1 MLLFYVQVSE
11 KTDKRKK
18 IWDCFQLFCFSR
30 TFACQILTP
39 EYIRLFKFFVTY
51 VQILIQIIMI
61 NKVILIG
68 NVGADPEIRYLDGGV
83 AVARFSLATT
93 ESYKN
98 KNGEKVD
105 QTEWH
110 NIVLWRNLAEIAEK
124 YVRKGM
130 RLYIEGRIRN
140 RSWEDQNGV
149 KRYMTEIQGD
159 TMQMLSPKQENGE
172 YAPSRNYETPG
183 VSNIPSQPATPIA
196 DDNDDLPF

>member
-1 MLLFYVQVSE
+1 MV
-11 KTDKRKK
+11 
-18 IWDCFQLFCFSR
+18 
-30 TFACQILTP
+30 
-39 EYIRLFKFFVTY
+39 
-51 VQILIQIIMI
+51 

-68 NVGADPEIRYLDGGV
+68 NVGADPDIKYLDGGV

-98 KNGEKVD
+98 KNGERVD

-124 YVRKGM
+124 YVKKGM

-149 KRYMTEIQGD
+149 KKIHDRNTGRYHANAFPQTG
-159 TMQMLSPKQENGE
+159 
-172 YAPSRNYETPG
+172 
-183 VSNIPSQPATPIA
+183 
-196 DDNDDLPF
+196 